1 VWPER
6 LAALGL
12 TLGIVFFGWRGGFE
26 GSQAVLRDEALVS
39 PQRSPGRTAGVRL
52 VEAVARARWLRSG
65 LTPGTASVATLVLA
79 VSSREEVSR
88 IKLFVPRA
96 LTLVALG
103 AGLVLEQ
110 RLIAMVMVG
119 FLAFSAVFEGSEVL
133 RQSGDAGAAWVLCKA
148 PVERGELLRG
158 LWLALLLRYLAL
170 PLGVAALLAL
180 ELHPAVALAQVAA
193 LAAGLRLAFAAA
205 SWLRPGLPLAA
216 EQRTVQSLL
225 GFGLASV
232 VSFGWTLAA
241 LGIAALGQQAP
252 WLGTLVAALVTGSLV
267 AGRWGLEQLA
277 EGRMA
282 QLEFSG

>member
-1 VWPER
+1 
-6 LAALGL
+6 
-12 TLGIVFFGWRGGFE
+12 
-26 GSQAVLRDEALVS
+26 
-39 PQRSPGRTAGVRL
+39 VRL

-170 PLGVAALLAL
+170 PLGVAAVLLAL

-193 LAAGLRLAFAAA
+193 LAAGLRLAFA
-205 SWLRPGLPLAA
+205 
-216 EQRTVQSLL
+216 SLL